1 MNQRPN
7 VVFIITDD
15 QGYGDLACH
24 GNPIINTPHLD
35 QLHAKSTR
43 LTNFHVG
50 PTCAP
55 TRAGIMTGRYCNC
68 TGVWHTIGGRSLLRN
83 DETTMADIFR
93 ANGYRTGMFGKWHLG
108 DNYPFRPHNRGFD
121 EALYHGGGGIS
132 QTPDYWGNDY
142 FDDTYWRNGVE
153 ESFEGYCTDIWFEQ
167 ATKFIHKHRD
177 QPFFCYIPT
186 NAPHGPF
193 RVPQKYAAPYIDQQ
207 VPESRANFY
216 GMITNIDE
224 NIGRLRQELEQ
235 LEIAD
240 NTIFIFMTDNGS
252 AEGCQLDQ
260 DQFVINGFNAGMRGK
275 KGSEYE
281 GGHRVPI
288 FLHWP
293 NGGHTSGNEID
304 DLTANIDLLPTLI
317 DLCNV
322 DPPETADFHGI
333 SLASRL
339 RFEINQ
345 LTERVIVT
353 DSQRV
358 ERPIK
363 WKQSATMNQRWRLI
377 NGRELY
383 DILLDPE
390 QRQDLADQH
399 PEVVQDLCQHY
410 ENWWDLVSPRFD
422 EECPI
427 IVGSDQE
434 QISLLTS
441 HDWHGQQHA
450 WNQGQI
456 RQGLVC
462 NGYWAVD
469 FAHDGEY
476 HFELRRWPKEEDR
489 RLTEGIPGDK
499 IDLYNGGKAL
509 ELQSATIKIGEYQQ
523 TQTISTSDKSV
534 SFTFQLSAGETRLQ
548 TYLTDSGGLI
558 IGAYYVYASR
568 I

>member
-1 MNQRPN
+1 M
-7 VVFIITDD
+7 
-15 QGYGDLACH
+15 
-24 GNPIINTPHLD
+24 
-35 QLHAKSTR
+35 
-43 LTNFHVG
+43 
-50 PTCAP
+50 
-55 TRAGIMTGRYCNC
+55 
-68 TGVWHTIGGRSLLRN
+68 
-83 DETTMADIFR
+83 
-93 ANGYRTGMFGKWHLG
+93 
-108 DNYPFRPHNRGFD
+108 
-121 EALYHGGGGIS
+121 
-132 QTPDYWGNDY
+132 
-142 FDDTYWRNGVE
+142 
-153 ESFEGYCTDIWFEQ
+153 
-167 ATKFIHKHRD
+167 
-177 QPFFCYIPT
+177 
-186 NAPHGPF
+186 
-193 RVPQKYAAPYIDQQ
+193 
-207 VPESRANFY
+207 
-216 GMITNIDE
+216 
-224 NIGRLRQELEQ
+224 
-235 LEIAD
+235 
-240 NTIFIFMTDNGS
+240 
-252 AEGCQLDQ
+252 
-260 DQFVINGFNAGMRGK
+260 
-275 KGSEYE
+275 
-281 GGHRVPI
+281 
-288 FLHWP
+288 
-293 NGGHTSGNEID
+293 
-304 DLTANIDLLPTLI
+304 PTLI